1 MIADILTMIWKERK
15 GLFLGGGSRS
25 RIITPVLIIGIVLPI
40 MQKEDWFTTAFSL
53 VIAILIPFIL
63 IAMIIPESFA
73 GERER
78 HTLETLLAS
87 RLPDYAILFGK
98 LGLAIAFGWVATL
111 IVLAVSV
118 LIANIVTGDSQ
129 IRFFPSMLAFADVV
143 ISLLFAILVA
153 MLGVLISLRSRTVQA
168 AQQMLFT
175 AVMILQIV
183 PFLLMTVVPDG
194 PGVLR
199 QILNTDFA
207 QVTIVLILFLGIV
220 NVGLVVAALARFQ
233 RAQLILS

>member
-1 MIADILTMIWKERK
+1 MITDILTVIWKERK

-118 LIANIVTGDSQ
+118 VIANIVIGDGE
-129 IRFFPSMLAFADVV
+129 IRFFPSMLAFADVI

-175 AVMILQIV
+175 AVMILQVV

-194 PGVLR
+194 PAVLR

-207 QVTIVLILFLGIV
+207 QVTIVLILFFGIV

-233 RAQLILS
+233 RARLLLS

>member
-15 GLFLGGGSRS
+15 GLFTRS
-25 RIITPVLIIGIVLPI
+25 NRNRIIAPVLIIGIVLPL

-53 VIAILIPFIL
+53 TVAILIPFIL
-63 IAMIIPESFA
+63 VGMVIPESFA

-87 RLPDYAILFGK
+87 RLPDQAILLGK
-98 LGLAIAFGWVATL
+98 LGLAIAYGWVATL

-118 LIANIVTGDSQ
+118 VVANIMIWDGQ
-129 IRFFPSMLAFADVV
+129 IHLFPATLVFADVV

-153 MLGVLISLRSRTVQA
+153 MLGVLVSLHSPTVQG
-168 AQQMLFT
+168 AQQMLLT

-183 PFLLMTVVPDG
+183 PFLLMTVVPG
-194 PGVLR
+194 GEGILR
-199 QILNTDFA
+199 QILNTDFV
-207 QVTIVLILFLGIV
+207 QVIIVMIAVLGII
-220 NVGLVVAALARFQ
+220 NVGLFFVVLTRFQ
-233 RAQLILS
+233 RARLILS

>member
-118 LIANIVTGDSQ
+118 LIANIVIGDSQ

-175 AVMILQIV
+175 AVMILQVV

-207 QVTIVLILFLGIV
+207 QVTIVLILFLESSMWDW
-220 NVGLVVAALARFQ
+220 LLR
-233 RAQLILS
+233 L

>member
-1 MIADILTMIWKERK
+1 VIADILTVIWKERK

-118 LIANIVTGDSQ
+118 VIANIVIGDGQ
-129 IRFFPSMLAFADVV
+129 IRFFPSMLTFADVV

-175 AVMILQIV
+175 AVMILQVV

-194 PGVLR
+194 PAVLR

-207 QVTIVLILFLGIV
+207 QVTIVLILFFGIV

-233 RAQLILS
+233 RARLILS